1 MSDNEISSV
10 IKCDEHC
17 ERCSRQVLWECIA
30 EGLGVMEDPSEMTF
44 ELRSKEQGLMVG
56 VGECSR
62 DI

>member
-1 MSDNEISSV
+1 M
-10 IKCDEHC
+10 
-17 ERCSRQVLWECIA
+17 LWECVA

-44 ELRSKEQGLMVG
+44 ELRYEEQGLMVG